1 MVACSLKCQ
10 EPPTTGGAK
19 AGGDEHLA
27 GVEQELES
35 LYRDLEVKNKTIRA
49 LSESLEL
56 ANAEADFFR
65 RQWIDIRLRDEALG
79 VDALTGDEA
88 RLREKVVAAVRDLY
102 QSEKRRQ
109 ETVAQLAAMVE
120 LMQGVLKT
128 ARGIEGEMRAQVEAQ
143 LRLSQSLIQGK
154 ADEANPGQGTL
165 LAARV
170 LAYKESLNL
179 AVLNVG
185 RKQDAKVGMMFEIM
199 RGGRLIAMARAVD
212 VRETIL
218 GAIVEKAAERTVV
231 AEGDDA
237 RVSTVKKDI
246 LEKKK

>member
-1 MVACSLKCQ
+1 MLAACSLKCEVAPQ
-10 EPPTTGGAK
+10 EGAGGA
-19 AGGDEHLA
+19 DSLA
-27 GVEQELES
+27 RVERELES

-65 RQWIDIRLRDEALG
+65 RQWIDLRLRDEALG

-120 LMQGVLKT
+120 VMQGVLKS
-128 ARGIEGEMRAQVEAQ
+128 ARGIEPELRAQVEAQ
-143 LRLSQSLIQGK
+143 LRLSEALVAGK
-154 ADEANPGQGTL
+154 GEAFQPGQGTL
-165 LAARV
+165 MAARV
-170 LAYKESLNL
+170 LDYKSALNL
-179 AVLNVG
+179 AVLSVG
-185 RKQDAKVGMMFEIM
+185 WKQGAKVGMVFEIM

-212 VRETIL
+212 VRESIL
-218 GAIVEKAAERTVV
+218 GAIVERSAERTVV

-237 RVSTVKKDI
+237 RVSTVKSDI
-246 LEKKK
+246 LEKK

>member
-1 MVACSLKCQ
+1 MLAACSLKCEDAPQ
-10 EPPTTGGAK
+10 RGA
-19 AGGDEHLA
+19 GDDERIA
-27 GVEQELES
+27 RVERELES

-65 RQWIDIRLRDEALG
+65 RQWMDLRLRDEALG

-109 ETVAQLAAMVE
+109 ETVAQLAVMVE
-120 LMQGVLKT
+120 MMQGVLKS
-128 ARGIEGEMRAQVEAQ
+128 ARGIDPEFRAQVEAQ
-143 LRLSQSLIQGK
+143 MRTSQGLVESKGD
-154 ADEANPGQGTL
+154 AAAPGQGTL
-165 LAARV
+165 VAARV
-170 LAYKESLNL
+170 LDYKSALSL

-185 RKQDAKVGMMFEIM
+185 WRQGAKVGMVFEIM

-212 VRETIL
+212 VRESVL
-218 GAIVEKAAERTVV
+218 GAIVERAAERTVV

-237 RVSTVKKDI
+237 RVSTVKSEI
-246 LEKKK
+246 LEKK